1 MLKPHLKTKSTE
13 DLVAELTTL
22 QIRRHKAKRR
32 HLLLLKLATGLTALD
47 FNRMQDEVT
56 EEIAQTSRAI
66 TDLKLVIK
74 RRIVEL

>member
-1 MLKPHLKTKSTE
+1 M
-13 DLVAELTTL
+13 AELTTL
-22 QIRRHKAKRR
+22 QIRKHKAKRR